1 MKIDE
6 YLNNKINRPLAFI
19 PMCLDPM
26 HHGHANIIR
35 EAKKYGNVIIGL
47 MTDKA
52 MLSYKRKPKIP
63 FEGRLEV
70 ANELKS
76 VTYVLPIEGI
86 NYSEIAS
93 RYEFEFFLHGDDWKT
108 NIQAESRKGLI
119 EVMKKWGGVVIDIPY
134 TRGISSTEIISE
146 S

>member
-6 YLNNKINRPLAFI
+6 YLNNKINRPLAFM

-26 HHGHANIIR
+26 HHGHINIIR

-93 RYEFEFFLHGDDWKT
+93 RYAFEFFLHGDDWKT